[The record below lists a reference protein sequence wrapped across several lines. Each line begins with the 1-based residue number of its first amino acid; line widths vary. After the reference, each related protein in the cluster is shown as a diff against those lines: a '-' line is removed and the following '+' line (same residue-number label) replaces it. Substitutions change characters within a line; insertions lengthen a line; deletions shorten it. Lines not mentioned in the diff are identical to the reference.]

1 MILIDLHQNF
11 NLALSIHLGTHLYPG
26 EYQIMECRDETNA
39 ALRYRDYIDKK
50 IILLNWLPWITDVV
64 DYSWADLCIFFTTEL
79 LENRDIEDLEQ
90 KILAQYNV
98 INFLIVCAGTAS
110 MSNKNLKTDPRI
122 YYKNP
127 ETFSRVVCANPLYI
141 KNKESNTK
149 MFDALLGV
157 PKLHR
162 QHIFEKIKRYD
173 LMDQGLISIQPMYE
187 GWNGNGP
194 WAFDAFYSPTGIGM
208 PNYQSPELEHLEED
222 DLKYL
227 KKSATDG
234 QVYFSSPQ
242 TPRLLPTCQVLNDSY
257 NLGLDDRFNQD
268 QYRVRRLHEI
278 RSAASQVIPRKIYDA
293 SWYSIV
299 SETYAC
305 DTMLSE
311 KIAKCLLARRV
322 FVLFGNHDHFKA
334 LTDRGFR
341 RFGQL
346 GLVPCASYDNW
357 PAVEK
362 RFLETWNYFTELIK
376 LDPHAVYEEAQEV
389 LDHNFRI
396 ITDIKT
402 PMHKL
407 ATWLHAQIQS
417 RNL

>member
-11 NLALSIHLGTHLYPG
+11 NLTLSIHLGTHLYPG
-26 EYQIMECRDETNA
+26 EYQIMKCQDATSA
-39 ALRYRDYIDKK
+39 ALRYRNYPDKK
-50 IILLNWLPWITDVV
+50 IVILNWLPWITDIV

-90 KILAQYNV
+90 NILAQYNV
-98 INFLIVCAGTAS
+98 VNFLMVCAGTKDTS
-110 MSNKNLKTDPRI
+110 DKNLKTDPRI

-127 ETFSRVVCANPLYI
+127 ETFSKVVCANPLYM

-157 PKLHR
+157 PKLYR
-162 QHIFEKIKRYD
+162 QYIFEKIKRYD
-173 LMDQGLISIQPMYE
+173 LMDQGLISIHPMYE

-194 WAFDAFYSPTGIGM
+194 WAFDTFYSPTGIGM

-222 DLKYL
+222 DLKDL
-227 KKSATDG
+227 KKTSESG
-234 QVYFSSPQ
+234 QVYFSSAMIH
-242 TPRLLPTCQVLNDSY
+242 RLMPTCHELNDSY
-257 NLGLDDRFNQD
+257 NLGLDNRFDQDR
-268 QYRVRRLHEI
+268 YRVRHLHEI
-278 RSAASQVIPRKIYDA
+278 RSTASQIIPRKIYDT

-334 LTDRGFR
+334 LTDRGFK
-341 RFGQL
+341 RFRLSDLKQWEG
-346 GLVPCASYDNW
+346 YDYH
-357 PAVEK
+357 PTVER

>member
-1 MILIDLHQNF
+1 
-11 NLALSIHLGTHLYPG
+11 
-26 EYQIMECRDETNA
+26 
-39 ALRYRDYIDKK
+39 
-50 IILLNWLPWITDVV
+50 
-64 DYSWADLCIFFTTEL
+64 
-79 LENRDIEDLEQ
+79 
-90 KILAQYNV
+90 
-98 INFLIVCAGTAS
+98 
-110 MSNKNLKTDPRI
+110 
-122 YYKNP
+122 
-127 ETFSRVVCANPLYI
+127 
-141 KNKESNTK
+141 
-149 MFDALLGV
+149 
-157 PKLHR
+157 
-162 QHIFEKIKRYD
+162 
-173 LMDQGLISIQPMYE
+173 MDQGLISIHPMYE

-194 WAFDAFYSPTGIGM
+194 WAFDVFYSPTGVGM

-227 KKSATDG
+227 NKSATDG

-242 TPRLLPTCQVLNDSY
+242 THRLLPTCQVLNDSY

-322 FVLFGNHDHFKA
+322 FVLFGNHDHFEA
-334 LTDRGFR
+334 LTDKGFK

-346 GLVPCASYDNW
+346 GSVPYASYDHW
-357 PAVEK
+357 PAVER

-376 LDPHAVYEEAQEV
+376 LDPRAVYEEAQEV

-396 ITDIKT
+396 ITDIRT